1 MSTPSSQLTDIYES
15 VGVKTMKITHIT
27 AQPVTIPLATTFTT
41 ALRSINQV
49 ECVLVKI
56 YTDSDQTGYGSG
68 SPVPVITGETVNS
81 VIGATQ
87 FIGEQLIG
95 MPIENSE
102 LLFQKLH
109 SCIIGSPS
117 AKAAIDMAIY
127 DLLAK
132 SLDIPLYQL
141 LGGKSQEITTD
152 ITISLAS
159 PKEMVAEC
167 RKRVDEGFT
176 IIKIKVGDDPHTD
189 IERLKKINESLQG
202 NVLIR
207 IDANQGWTAKEAVNV
222 CRELERAKVPIDLI
236 EQPVAAHDVDGMR
249 FVRENTLFPVFG
261 DESIFTPAD
270 ALKYIEQSAID
281 GINIKLMKCGGIY
294 SALKIVAIA
303 ESAGLPCMIGSM
315 MESHLSVQAAAH
327 LAMSKTTINRFDL
340 DAPIFCKMNP
350 LVATLSYEN
359 AKVCIPAIPGLG
371 TEPIELSPT

>member
-1 MSTPSSQLTDIYES
+1 
-15 VGVKTMKITHIT
+15 MKITRIT
-27 AQPVTIPLATTFTT
+27 AQPVTIPLVRTFTT

-56 YTDSDQTGYGSG
+56 HTDSDQTGYGSG

-95 MPIENSE
+95 MTLENSE

-141 LGGKSQEITTD
+141 LGGKSQDITTD

-159 PKEMVAEC
+159 PEKMVAEC

-189 IERLKKINESLQG
+189 IERLKKINDSLQG

-207 IDANQGWTAKEAVNV
+207 IDANQGWTAKEAVYV

-236 EQPVAAHDVDGMR
+236 EQPVAAHDLDGMR
-249 FVRENTLFPVFG
+249 FVRENTLFPVFA

-270 ALKYIEQSAID
+270 ALTFIEQSAID

-350 LVATLSYEN
+350 LVGTLLYEN
-359 AKVCIPAIPGLG
+359 AQVCIPATPGLG
-371 TEPIELSPT
+371 TEPIEI